1 MRRDCAH
8 PQRRPESA
16 EAQLSSSASFSL
28 RSSAAWG
35 PATLLSLLAE
45 RCEQKDGGSARFEP
59 RRESRRRLLKNA
71 AWECLLLPALRHR
84 LPSADPRD
92 TVPIRSTTT
101 AASSPCPPSSSPF
114 SSSSFSSCARSWALE
129 ISQQLILR
137 GREEDGQA
145 LLLLSE
151 VLLSRSSSAFPSLPP
166 SSSAV
171 TFLKSGGFCER
182 RLRDPGAVVYLL
194 LLLSAPLAAPRDS
207 REDATNPSGNANREK
222 LPDGC
227 RASDFS
233 RQVLG
238 VAGVRTP
245 QLDARLL
252 RLAFTGKL
260 APGAAREIPSVSP
273 PASILSE
280 GVSAELKEEIRA
292 AARRLGFR
300 GRCAVLPAS
309 TTQTQMGKAGTDG
322 EGIACNE
329 DDRKRRGDTGEER
342 DNVGERDK
350 DRERED
356 SNFGQELPSER
367 RVEKMCSGVLLPRER
382 PGPVSTQLSVA
393 NRSHSSEEDLSAAF
407 SSLSLGSGIAE
418 LELDQESGQC
428 RAGDNLSPAGNL
440 CPDRSRGEARESG
453 PSSLR
458 SLFAPVSPPEF
469 SFRPFGALPFPAL
482 MEKGAAACT
491 FSEATPLS
499 LCDAQGDRLDVYS
512 QPHGRDRKV
521 EEREARERAF
531 AWRHGG
537 AWRGCFHREGL
548 APSLLAPVKEDE
560 CPFRLGSLHAEEP
573 FAVQSEN
580 PFATPSSVSASSSSA
595 SSFSGVPDAPFP
607 SALSSDFSASPG
619 VAFRSSSGPGHRP
632 SGGGDES
639 TPPPFP
645 ERSLSF
651 FSLPQSRLLG
661 ADEGRFA
668 FFSASFE
675 GRQTSEETEGRD
687 AGTRKANNFFGKLDT
702 LGRDKAARV
711 DTPVVRPLQFPWTSE
726 TEEAAALEG
735 ERRKTL
741 PGRYRA
747 EAPRDETAPTAAV
760 ATPDA
765 WEREMT
771 AWLYSQEAAS
781 QSSGARKDEVLRVP
795 TRFASWDMRMLQ
807 PRIQR
812 VAELLDRRKIEPSD
826 AGWTTES
833 WTSQM
838 LSCIDSRTAE
848 CMGTFLATAYGTMTV
863 GGLDSRFALLSA
875 DSRSNRE
882 RCPYVRPVPA
892 LVSAASSAIVPRRLT
907 LAAVLSTSPPPPPPF
922 GFRACPRVR
931 TPRAVFS
938 TAPLWLQCCVSAL
951 QGCDSLLFRTAHSRA
966 CRRASFEDFSGL
978 SAQRGDQPSPWFP
991 SFCASRSARRCQGDA
1006 SFFLPRSGQRSVC
1019 VHESPLVHQEGRR
1032 LAEIRFSSIRLPP
1045 LSLLLSAGPPRDANG
1060 MEDTENRKRGP
1071 PFRFGTC
1078 EQPQAPF
1085 FASCCDLRYAP
1096 AGWREDENSGVET
1109 EAEDRETLRC
1119 LGEAFP
1125 SKPQSGCPPW
1135 QQETREQRTGGVN
1148 RESEI
1153 ADPAW
1158 TPVFEEIAKLA
1169 SLLRRLRAFVAF
1181 FSSALSLPHGERHC
1195 PGLTACPSQPRVS
1208 KHGDGNGSTAS
1219 CSLDSPSSETP
1230 RGFGLT
1236 VGAFVAAVE
1245 SVLSDFDAFL
1255 LSDEVYVH
1263 LRPGDNPSSAFPSSP
1278 FPTHN
1283 SSATLSSFPSSPLA
1297 LLPCLR
1303 EWKTRIVFLAR
1314 ICCLD
1319 FPEEASSRIDPAP
1332 REPPEAVFRSA
1343 GKRTGTA
1350 LFLVE
1355 KKNQQRREE
1364 ANGSCMLL
1372 RCTDTW
1378 WAFPRGSSLLERI
1391 FSFAS
1396 SVQSEA
1402 VYTPHPRGFLSLEN
1416 LLFSTGRQRRHAEGT
1431 FCGGI
1436 NRNSA
1441 ASPLCWSLALH
1452 LLLQSMSPL
1461 LEFLE
1466 NWVFRANV
1474 YDPGDEFLRP
1484 LPGGSPSRF
1493 PSLTLGCTYRRRLT
1507 DSGHADSRVGCL
1519 WPLEDEANGA
1529 CVSSFFSDEDAQQRW
1544 SDRAAGAVGAAS
1556 QVNFVLPS
1564 FLLSIQQEIHK
1575 TGLLLLILLHASP
1588 EAFQAASLATSFSRS
1603 SSPSFSSFPSAAS
1616 TSMAA
1621 STSLAPSLAGESVK
1635 CESVPPKPEAEP
1647 ATAPDP
1653 AAASVLAFAVPSL
1666 TLEGF
1671 SRTLDMRNGMTSR
1684 SFFSSHVQPFASLL
1698 ASAPAASPSLPGSE
1712 AALACA
1718 SSVSFPFAEAKQ
1730 ARTGGRRG
1738 PGVLE
1743 FSVFLRELLRVEQK
1757 YRGLRALGLTRV
1769 WCLVEA
1775 QQVCVQLREAA
1786 REEQFRRARAFLHQ
1800 RIRLSHQTQLL
1811 QLQRARLSREMIRA
1825 AAALASQ
1832 KTTSCPSL
1840 TDVWREVA
1848 KRQKEEQKSVLDRQR
1863 QEQEAARRRREAAD
1877 ASGLALEAAENRR
1890 SLKERQE
1897 RLHADLER
1905 QLREQRLEFEQ
1916 LEQQLKQLQ
1925 QLQRDMGKSFS
1936 SLSPV
1941 SHPNVCLHGDP
1952 QLLVGR
1958 SSAKTRFESRKL
1970 TAGLMHAEHAVQTAA
1985 AALASVERAL
1995 ERRRAR
2001 EREREKGREDA
2012 DDSRGGKGVHVSQP
2026 PGGNS
2031 VIGDL
2036 LKDPEKE
2043 KKEDG
2048 DPFRASS
2055 LASPALPPPSS
2066 ASICLSYD
2074 LSSRGEESNASPGKD
2089 QLSRAVPASPGERKR
2104 EDANEASSSATD
2116 TATSE
2121 TKKAEKETRVCSPA
2135 LSEAI
2140 QIEAGAWTT
2149 TAASSP
2155 RTGDSVDSLEE
2166 TPFTENGDEDRYE
2179 EEASEHREEGGRWR
2193 KELERRGDQGNL
2205 NRSIWICVGQAVATQ
2220 HAVANRAF
2228 LALMG
2233 PQHCDLLGCLD
2244 TVKKFILFGAS
2255 DVMGQFA
2262 VDLIA
2267 ELQKKEAEEKKLRR
2281 AFLSRATSKE
2291 GCSADPSSRLTGCTY
2306 AQDFESSRKLHV
2318 ARYTEL
2324 INTLFA
2330 SALAPISFAPPQ
2342 PCASEGARDAGGA
2355 KPSRRFPGAH
2365 GHCGAGV
2372 EARHAVLGVSS
2383 TTASNVAVSFQLS
2396 GGNVRAGGDESAS
2409 PDSPR
2414 NQESRGRN
2422 VEELLMDVE
2431 VSMHAPFPLTLFF
2444 DAETKRMYTRIF
2456 QFLALLTLSL
2466 HCIHH
2471 VWHHLSRLHQV
2482 ADARL
2487 RRGRWQLR
2495 SAASLPT
2502 RDGEG
2507 GRAGASVS
2515 PRGVASG
2522 VSSRERQQS
2531 RECPEREARAAVRGI
2546 FSDPH
2551 SPAATGRSWRR
2562 RSRNGDEDACAG
2574 DWAEDG
2580 FLLPPGL
2587 YAHMWQLCVKMK
2599 FVTDA
2604 FHGYVITDALQT
2616 EWTALTVY
2624 IHRTVEAALAPPRCR
2639 RSAKD
2644 RHSRDT
2650 SPHPIPLA
2658 CAARESAQTPSNR
2671 FSSSPQGGTGNLA
2684 RSGGTPQC
2692 RPSGAAEEG
2701 SETLKR
2707 PEVRNFETRRLT
2719 AADSGEEASAFGL
2732 FAAHRKTITSIHT
2745 RCLLSPRLA
2754 PLHQHV
2760 MDVLRASWA
2769 LRALQQQLEGDE
2781 RHLRDLLV
2789 QQTKKWRE
2797 LSRQRGQVD
2806 KEALDLPAE
2815 KARVVRASFAN
2826 FLQAPDAVQPNS
2838 SSPRNAPPQQNC
2850 GIGELI
2856 QREEEAILAAK
2867 RGIERA
2873 GVAAGLVAAQ
2883 QLLKIEKTFN
2893 AACDGLMRALQK
2905 LEPLQLL
2912 DALALRLDFNRFYSR
2927 EAAMKAARASVE
2939 RKVRGL

>member
-922 GFRACPRVR
+922 GFRACPR
-931 TPRAVFS
+931 
-938 TAPLWLQCCVSAL
+938 
-951 QGCDSLLFRTAHSRA
+951 
-966 CRRASFEDFSGL
+966 
-978 SAQRGDQPSPWFP
+978 
-991 SFCASRSARRCQGDA
+991 
-1006 SFFLPRSGQRSVC
+1006 
-1019 VHESPLVHQEGRR
+1019 
-1032 LAEIRFSSIRLPP
+1032 
-1045 LSLLLSAGPPRDANG
+1045 
-1060 MEDTENRKRGP
+1060 
-1071 PFRFGTC
+1071 
-1078 EQPQAPF
+1078 
-1085 FASCCDLRYAP
+1085 
-1096 AGWREDENSGVET
+1096 
-1109 EAEDRETLRC
+1109 
-1119 LGEAFP
+1119 
-1125 SKPQSGCPPW
+1125 
-1135 QQETREQRTGGVN
+1135 
-1148 RESEI
+1148 
-1153 ADPAW
+1153 
-1158 TPVFEEIAKLA
+1158 
-1169 SLLRRLRAFVAF
+1169 
-1181 FSSALSLPHGERHC
+1181 
-1195 PGLTACPSQPRVS
+1195 
-1208 KHGDGNGSTAS
+1208 
-1219 CSLDSPSSETP
+1219 
-1230 RGFGLT
+1230 
-1236 VGAFVAAVE
+1236 
-1245 SVLSDFDAFL
+1245 
-1255 LSDEVYVH
+1255 
-1263 LRPGDNPSSAFPSSP
+1263 
-1278 FPTHN
+1278 
-1283 SSATLSSFPSSPLA
+1283 
-1297 LLPCLR
+1297 
-1303 EWKTRIVFLAR
+1303 
-1314 ICCLD
+1314 
-1319 FPEEASSRIDPAP
+1319 
-1332 REPPEAVFRSA
+1332 
-1343 GKRTGTA
+1343 
-1350 LFLVE
+1350 
-1355 KKNQQRREE
+1355 
-1364 ANGSCMLL
+1364 
-1372 RCTDTW
+1372 
-1378 WAFPRGSSLLERI
+1378 
-1391 FSFAS
+1391 
-1396 SVQSEA
+1396 
-1402 VYTPHPRGFLSLEN
+1402 
-1416 LLFSTGRQRRHAEGT
+1416 
-1431 FCGGI
+1431 
-1436 NRNSA
+1436 
-1441 ASPLCWSLALH
+1441 
-1452 LLLQSMSPL
+1452 SMSPL

-2444 DAETKRMYTRIF
+2444 DAVRTALEDSNREALGTRED
-2456 QFLALLTLSL
+2456 L
-2466 HCIHH
+2466 
-2471 VWHHLSRLHQV
+2471 
-2482 ADARL
+2482 ADA
-2487 RRGRWQLR
+2487 
-2495 SAASLPT
+2495 
-2502 RDGEG
+2502 EH
-2507 GRAGASVS
+2507 
-2515 PRGVASG
+2515 
-2522 VSSRERQQS
+2522 
-2531 RECPEREARAAVRGI
+2531 
-2546 FSDPH
+2546 PH